1 MSFWTSSATAYL
13 LLCVDDI
20 ILTCSSDD
28 LKTCVIILLSYE
40 FVMKDL
46 SPLSYF
52 LGIFVF
58 RTKDSMFLCQRIYAM
73 EILAHA
79 EISSFKSAATPVDT
93 KSKLNASTGKPL
105 ADHTLYHFTFTRPD
119 ISYVVQQH
127 QRTKHVEMDI
137 HFVLEKVALGHIRVL
152 HVPSSSQ
159 FVDIFPIG
167 LH

>member
-1 MSFWTSSATAYL
+1 
-13 LLCVDDI
+13 
-20 ILTCSSDD
+20 
-28 LKTCVIILLSYE
+28 
-40 FVMKDL
+40 MKDL

-119 ISYVVQQH
+119 ISYVVQQVCLFMH
-127 QRTKHVEMDI
+127 APCDLHFHALKHILRYLKGTLDY
-137 HFVLEKVALGHIRVL
+137 
-152 HVPSSSQ
+152 
-159 FVDIFPIG
+159 
-167 LH
+167 